1 MRFTDTSHV
10 KTGQDGAIFGNLMF
24 RFDTMG
30 NCLVYDVA
38 EIDKRAE
45 LPIVAEFSLSK
56 NDPVIPHA
64 NSVVFGAD
72 YYCDGDE
79 FPLIYLNVYNN
90 YAKCENKRV
99 GECCVYRLMR
109 KGESFEAELVQLIK
123 IGFTDDKTLWRS
135 AGDNEDVRPYGNF
148 VIDTEK
154 RLLYA
159 FTMRDLDRKTRYFSF
174 KLPDFSDGE
183 IGADGIRCV
192 TLEEADIIK
201 YFDTEYHQYI
211 QGACCHGGRI
221 YSTEGFDENIPPVVR
236 VIDPER
242 EAEIESANLV
252 ELGYPTEAELIDFK
266 GDECYY
272 GDAHGLIFKVEFE
285 VE

>member
-1 MRFTDTSHV
+1 MKFTETSHA

-30 NCLVYDVA
+30 NCLVYDTA

-109 KGESFEAELVQLIK
+109 KGESFEFGI
-123 IGFTDDKTLWRS
+123 
-135 AGDNEDVRPYGNF
+135 VRGCR
-148 VIDTEK
+148 T
-154 RLLYA
+154 
-159 FTMRDLDRKTRYFSF
+159 
-174 KLPDFSDGE
+174 
-183 IGADGIRCV
+183 
-192 TLEEADIIK
+192 
-201 YFDTEYHQYI
+201 
-211 QGACCHGGRI
+211 
-221 YSTEGFDENIPPVVR
+221 
-236 VIDPER
+236 
-242 EAEIESANLV
+242 
-252 ELGYPTEAELIDFK
+252 
-266 GDECYY
+266 
-272 GDAHGLIFKVEFE
+272 
-285 VE
+285 